1 MFLNLHMICIIQARY
16 SSKRLPGKVLKKISG
31 IAILKRVFNQVNKSK
46 KINKI
51 IVATSN
57 HKTDNRVVNFC
68 IKNKINY
75 VRGPLNNVFKR
86 VYIILKKENFSSFIR
101 ITADSPLLDYNLIDK
116 GINLFKRNKY
126 DIVTNVFPRT
136 FPKGYSVE
144 VMRSKI
150 ILDFLPKIKKKRH
163 QEHLTSYFY
172 DNYRKFKI
180 KNFFNK
186 INYSKINLSVD
197 NISDLLKVKK
207 IIKLYKNKN
216 FNLNNTL
223 FIYKR
228 LSNEK

>member
-1 MFLNLHMICIIQARY
+1 MICIIQARY

-31 IAILKRVFNQVNKSK
+31 VEILKRVFNQVNKSK

-57 HKTDNRVVNFC
+57 HNTDDRLVNFC

-75 VRGPLNNVFKR
+75 IRGPLNNVFKR
-86 VYIILKKENFSSFIR
+86 FYIILKKENFSSFIR
-101 ITADSPLLDYNLIDK
+101 ITADSPLLDYSLIDK

-144 VMRSKI
+144 VINSQI

-172 DNYRKFKI
+172 DNSRKFKI

-186 INYSKINLSVD
+186 INYSEINLSVD

-207 IIKLYKNKN
+207 IIKIYKNKN
-216 FNLNNTL
+216 FNLKNTL

-228 LSNEK
+228 LFNEK

>member
-1 MFLNLHMICIIQARY
+1 MICIIQARY